1 VVDDEQ
7 LAREAV
13 ASALSD
19 IGARVHT
26 AANEA
31 DALRLLEQ
39 GFVPRLLIMDLRLD
53 GELQGIDV
61 ARRLRARLTPA
72 PHVIIVT
79 GDTAA
84 DTLAVLRDSGFA
96 WLIKP
101 VNPRDL
107 SELAA
112 AQMAAE

>member
-1 VVDDEQ
+1 M
-7 LAREAV
+7 
-13 ASALSD
+13 
-19 IGARVHT
+19 
-26 AANEA
+26 
-31 DALRLLEQ
+31 LEQ
-39 GFVPRLLIMDLRLD
+39 GFVPRLLIMDLRID
-53 GELQGIDV
+53 GKLQGIDV
-61 ARRLRARLTPA
+61 ARRLGGRLTPA
-72 PHVIIVT
+72 PHVIVIT

-84 DTLAVLRDSGFA
+84 DTLALLQDSGFA